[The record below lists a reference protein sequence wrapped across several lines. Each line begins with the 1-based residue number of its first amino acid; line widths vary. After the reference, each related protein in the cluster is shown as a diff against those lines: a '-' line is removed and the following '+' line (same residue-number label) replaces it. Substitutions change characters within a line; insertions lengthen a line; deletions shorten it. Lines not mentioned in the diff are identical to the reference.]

1 MGTNTDDVLFV
12 SILAVILFR
21 NQIFTMLFLNGA
33 VRIQF
38 YHTFFTNF
46 RHFFRRVK
54 RKVSQS
60 FKLSGFF

>member
-1 MGTNTDDVLFV
+1 MGSNTGDVLFV

-38 YHTFFTNF
+38 YHTFIQISDI
-46 RHFFRRVK
+46 VLGELK
-54 RKVSQS
+54 EK
-60 FKLSGFF
+60 